1 MAFWKKKKRQATAK
15 KKINAVSPKTYP
27 SKAKLV
33 PEWKPM
39 ISMPAYKPPSKDVD
53 SEVPQN
59 PGPKPKTSPRKNDG
73 KKEFLDSF
81 RKLTY
86 RHRAWDIWR
95 DFVIMF
101 ACSLSNPVDKSHY
114 EDREERYMKII
125 KKYSKQEQA
134 IFPELAAQTV
144 LALEE
149 NQEQDFLGS
158 IFMELNLGNES
169 GGQFFTPYHVCEL
182 MAKIALGNDVARQV
196 NEQGYITIHDPCCGA
211 GATLIAGIHA
221 ARKQLEKENLNYQNH
236 VLVVAQDID
245 EIVALMCYIQLSLLG
260 VAAYIKVGN
269 TFMEPITDGDSTEN
283 YWFTMMYFSDVW
295 TTRRLIQKINELLKG
310 EKI

>member
-1 MAFWKKKKRQATAK
+1 
-15 KKINAVSPKTYP
+15 
-27 SKAKLV
+27 
-33 PEWKPM
+33 
-39 ISMPAYKPPSKDVD
+39 
-53 SEVPQN
+53 
-59 PGPKPKTSPRKNDG
+59 
-73 KKEFLDSF
+73 
-81 RKLTY
+81 
-86 RHRAWDIWR
+86 
-95 DFVIMF
+95 MF

-134 IFPELAAQTV
+134 IFPELATQTV

-169 GGQFFTPYHVCEL
+169 GGQFFTPYHICEL
-182 MAKIALGNDVARQV
+182 MAKIALGNDVVREV

-211 GATLIAGIHA
+211 GATLIVGIHA
-221 ARKQLEKENLNYQNH
+221 ARKQLEKKNLNYQNH

-269 TFMEPITDGDSTEN
+269 AFTEPIVNGDSTEN

-295 TTRRLIQKINELLKG
+295 TTRRLIQKMNELLKG